1 MAGHAFSVKESRGLR
16 VRTVI
21 GPRTLALDIYF
32 KVLPLEEKLGSNVRF
47 AESSSTTFHVSL
59 CKDMESM

>member
-1 MAGHAFSVKESRGLR
+1 MAGSAFSVKESRGLR

-21 GPRTLALDIYF
+21 DPRTLALDISF
-32 KVLPLEEKLGSNVRF
+32 KVLLLEEKLGSNVRL